1 MSDEAENTYKGVDNI
16 HTTIIDISN
25 HDDELIKRKI
35 IHQQEAATHKVLNE
49 LVQVVCRQTELST
62 EEARDRLEKAH
73 YDYMKVLNDY
83 FGIKETV
90 RENKASSVNQQIYG
104 EIRNLMD
111 IGAKKYRMD
120 QERAQNIQQQNTKI
134 NG

>member
-25 HDDELIKRKI
+25 DDDELIKRKI

-83 FGIKETV
+83 FGIKF
-90 RENKASSVNQQIYG
+90 SI
-104 EIRNLMD
+104 NL
-111 IGAKKYRMD
+111 KK
-120 QERAQNIQQQNTKI
+120 
-134 NG
+134 